1 MTLNPKLIALLMIL
15 LMVVY
20 LGYQG
25 RAVFSAGESAVP
37 AGELEEGSAGK
48 SIVESGLFGE

>member
-1 MTLNPKLIALLMIL
+1 MTLNQKLIALLMIL